1 MINMKRLPLFVFLLS
16 SVVQVASQIFGLTES
31 HFIAKPLIM
40 LGLMGHYYFQSPNR
54 SFLFVMALVFCWL
67 GDVLLLFQGELYF
80 MLGLAAFL
88 IGHLLYILCY
98 RHFRWAEKANELLGP
113 QKVRFSFPIVL
124 AGTGLVVILYPS
136 LGDLKI
142 PVLIYA
148 LVLTVMALNALFRYN
163 RTTTKSFL
171 FVFMGAVLFMLSDS
185 LLAINKFYASFSS
198 AGALIMM
205 TYCVAQ
211 FLIVEGISLHEK
223 NVSRH

>member
-1 MINMKRLPLFVFLLS
+1 
-16 SVVQVASQIFGLTES
+16 
-31 HFIAKPLIM
+31 M
-40 LGLMGHYYFQSPNR
+40 LGLG
-54 SFLFVMALVFCWL
+54 
-67 GDVLLLFQGELYF
+67 
-80 MLGLAAFL
+80 AFL

-148 LVLTVMALNALFRYN
+148 RVLTLMALNALFRYG

-198 AGALIMM
+198 AGAMIMM
-205 TYCVAQ
+205 TYCTAQ

-223 NVSRH
+223 NVSRQ

>member
-1 MINMKRLPLFVFLLS
+1 MMNMKRLPLFVFLLS
-16 SVVQVASQIFGLTES
+16 SVVEVASQIFGLTES

-54 SFLFVMALVFCWL
+54 SFLFVMAL
-67 GDVLLLFQGELYF
+67 YF
-80 MLGLAAFL
+80 MLGLGAFL

-98 RHFRWAEKANELLGP
+98 RHFRWAEKANELLRP

-148 LVLTVMALNALFRYN
+148 LVLTLMALNALFRYG

-198 AGALIMM
+198 AGAMIMM
-205 TYCVAQ
+205 TYCTAQ

-223 NVSRH
+223 NVSRQ

>member
-1 MINMKRLPLFVFLLS
+1 MKRLPLFVFLLAS
-16 SVVQVASQIFGLTES
+16 SVEIASQFFGWTEIR
-31 HFIAKPLIM
+31 FMAKPLIM
-40 LGLMGHYYFQSPNR
+40 LGLIGHYYFQSPNR
-54 SFLFVMALVFCWL
+54 SFFFVMALVFCWL

-80 MLGLAAFL
+80 MLGLGAFL

-142 PVLIYA
+142 PVMIYA
-148 LVLTVMALNALFRYN
+148 LVLTLMALNALFRYG

-198 AGALIMM
+198 AGAMIMM

-223 NVSRH
+223 NVSRQ

>member
-1 MINMKRLPLFVFLLS
+1 MKRLPLFVFLLAS
-16 SVVQVASQIFGLTES
+16 AVEIASQVFGWTEI
-31 HFIAKPLIM
+31 HFMAKPLIM
-40 LGLMGHYYFQSPNR
+40 LGLIGHYYFQSPNR

-98 RHFRWAEKANELLGP
+98 RHFRGAEKANELLGP

-136 LGDLKI
+136 LGDLKL

-148 LVLTVMALNALFRYN
+148 LVLTLMALNALFRYG
-163 RTTTKSFL
+163 RASTKSFL
-171 FVFMGAVLFMLSDS
+171 FVFIGAVLFMFSDS
-185 LLAINKFYASFSS
+185 LLAINKFYAPFSS
-198 AGALIMM
+198 AGALIMI
-205 TYCVAQ
+205 TYCAAQ
-211 FLIVEGISLHEK
+211 FLIVVGILLHEK
-223 NVSRH
+223 NG